1 MKFNL
6 PEPAIEPALPNELAV
21 GNVYKCKGG
30 GKTAYWI
37 CINFDEKAVQLIG
50 INREG
55 VITSA
60 TAYGRHVFDNSTRI
74 FSGREVIGFCA
85 GLIELEFDI
94 TWRDE

>member
-6 PEPAIEPALPNELAV
+6 PEPSTEHLPPNELRV

-30 GKTAYWI
+30 GKTAFWV
-37 CINFDEKAVQLIG
+37 CVGFDEKAVQLLG

-55 VITSA
+55 IITSA

-74 FSGREVIGFCA
+74 FAGREIIGFCA
-85 GLIELEFDI
+85 GMEELDFDI
-94 TWRDE
+94 TWSEE